1 MAPVTQTF
9 FTAGAENE
17 SEDMTVMKNA
27 QIRRTE
33 ETVIPQWLMPVFRT
47 QPSISPVD
55 HTNHHTK
62 KAESLSQ
69 VTSFFPLT
77 FGGSL
82 MASPATAM
90 PGKHDGE
97 ASVSN
102 D

>member
-1 MAPVTQTF
+1 MTQTF

-17 SEDMTVMKNA
+17 SDDMTVMKNA

-62 KAESLSQ
+62 KAELSLPQ

-82 MASPATAM
+82 RGSAATAM
-90 PGKHDGE
+90 PGGHECE